1 MQNTTLRTTPAAP
14 TADGVRS
21 ETVVEMK
28 DLRVDYGDFTAVDG
42 IDLEIR
48 RGEFFGLLGT
58 NGAGKT
64 TTIEVM
70 EGHRVP
76 TAGSVRV
83 LQQDPSD
90 RTLRRR
96 VGIMLQESGFA
107 PDLTVR
113 ETLALIGRLTRRDDD
128 VDRVLDL
135 VDLRRRRDT
144 RTGQLSGGEKRR
156 LDFATAIFGS
166 PELIFLDEP
175 TTGLDIEARDALW
188 HVVDRLRD
196 EGATILLTTHY
207 LEEAQER
214 ADRIALMHSGRI
226 HRQGTV
232 AELTSA
238 FPSTISFRLNGEL
251 TVPFEDATTAPG
263 GAVTIPT
270 TNLQEDL
277 YRLLV
282 WSRSR
287 DVELEGLNVGAEG
300 LESLFRALNA

>member
-1 MQNTTLRTTPAAP
+1 MQNTTLLPAP
-14 TADGVRS
+14 TAVDSRT
-21 ETVVEMK
+21 ETIVEIH

-70 EGHRVP
+70 EGHRAP

-83 LQQDPSD
+83 LGQDPSD

-156 LDFATAIFGS
+156 LDFATVILGS
-166 PELIFLDEP
+166 AELIFLDEP

>member
-1 MQNTTLRTTPAAP
+1 MEDTTLRPTPTDFLAP
-14 TADGVRS
+14 NAGA
-21 ETVVEMK
+21 EQVVQIT

-70 EGHRVP
+70 EGHRKP

-83 LQQDPSD
+83 LGQDPSN
-90 RTLRRR
+90 RSLRRR

-135 VDLRRRRDT
+135 VGLHRRRDT

-175 TTGLDIEARDALW
+175 TTGLDIEARDGLW
-188 HVVDRLRD
+188 NVVDRLRD

-207 LEEAQER
+207 LEEAQAR
-214 ADRIALMHSGRI
+214 ADRIALMHRGRI
-226 HRQGTV
+226 HQEGTV
-232 AELTSA
+232 SELTSA
-238 FPSTISFRLNGEL
+238 FPSIISFRLRGDHAA
-251 TVPFEDATTAPG
+251 PFKEARTTREG
-263 GAVTIPT
+263 LVTIPT
-270 TNLQEDL
+270 TDLQEDL

-287 DVELEGLNVGAEG
+287 GVELEDLDVGSEG
-300 LESLFRALNA
+300 LDSLFRTLNA

>member
-175 TTGLDIEARDALW
+175 TTGLDIEARDDLW
-188 HVVDRLRD
+188 NVVDRLRD
-196 EGATILLTTHY
+196 EGATVLLTTHY
-207 LEEAQER
+207 LEEAQAR
-214 ADRIALMHSGRI
+214 ADRIALMHRGRI
-226 HRQGTV
+226 HQEGTV
-232 AELTSA
+232 SELTSS
-238 FPSTISFRLNGEL
+238 FPATISFRLSGDR
-251 TVPFEDATTAPG
+251 TVPFEEVTRRPE
-263 GAVTIPT
+263 GAVTIST
-270 TNLQEDL
+270 TDLQEDL

-282 WSRSR
+282 WSRSH
-287 DVELEGLNVGAEG
+287 DVELEDLDVGSEG
-300 LESLFRALNA
+300 LDSLFRTLRA